1 MPLKLF
7 DDDGDANKD
16 DVSKIEIDQAFAK
29 RYEHN
34 KKREALQRYEE
45 LQKKGLIDESDSKS
59 ESESES
65 SDDEEDETDI
75 KKKDIKFFEN
85 LLKVKNRDPSLYSN
99 VKLFDSDNETDS
111 SDKEEEIKDGN
122 EKDKKKK
129 PMYLKDVV
137 AKHLIEEGPEFV
149 EEQSIKKE
157 EKSYNEEQEELRKA
171 FLDAV
176 GDAEEDGEEDE
187 FLKVKERKNEEV
199 SGDGNAD
206 DDVEF
211 EKKLG
216 DYFGGEG
223 ELDEGSMFLRDF
235 FKNKMWLGKDE
246 KGGLGE
252 DEVDELLRDEEEV
265 ERQEKYEESYNFR
278 YEESVGDRVLGHSRK
293 VEGSVRNKDNS
304 RKEQRK
310 NREERMKIAEM
321 ERKEELKHLKNL
333 KKKEMKEKM
342 KRVMEVA
349 GFKDDNDFTLD
360 LEDEFDPDEYDKMMK
375 KAFDDKYYDAEEV
388 ELGFGSDDG
397 EMEKPDFDKEDE
409 LLGFPKDWDMVD
421 SADGFLAARERS
433 LKLKQQNGDDYS
445 EKEEEEEKNGEE
457 RSEESKRKRK
467 RKMSLVQKV
476 KEEMLEEY
484 YKLDY
489 EDTIGDLKTRFKY
502 AKVNPNRFG
511 LKTEEILDMDDK
523 ELNTYVSIKKLA
535 PYRDNE
541 WKVPNTKK
549 HQQKMM
555 IKERLQGKFNKK
567 NRSKDNKDK
576 STSALGS
583 KQDRTEKLDES
594 NDTGNLSR
602 KAKRRRRQA
611 ELKLSHSRLIAYGK
625 VQP

>member
-1 MPLKLF
+1 MLLKLF
-7 DDDGDANKD
+7 DDDGDANND
-16 DVSKIEIDQAFAK
+16 DVSRIEIDKEFAK

-34 KKREALQRYEE
+34 KKREALQKYEE
-45 LQKKGLIDESDSKS
+45 LQKKGLIDESDS
-59 ESESES
+59 ELESES
-65 SDDEEDETDI
+65 SDEEEDETDI
-75 KKKDIKFFEN
+75 KKKDINFFEN

-99 VKLFDSDNETDS
+99 MKLFASDSETDS
-111 SDKEEEIKDGN
+111 SNKEEQIKGGN

-129 PMYLKDVV
+129 PMYLKDVM

-149 EEQSIKKE
+149 EERSIKKE

-176 GDAEEDGEEDE
+176 EDGEEGEEDE

-216 DYFGGEG
+216 DYFGGEE
-223 ELDEGSMFLRDF
+223 ELDEGSMFLRNF

-246 KGGLGE
+246 KGGVGE

-265 ERQEKYEESYNFR
+265 QMQEKYEESYNFR

-293 VEGSVRNKDNS
+293 VEGSVRKNDNS

-310 NREERMKIAEM
+310 NKEERMKIAEM

-342 KRVMEVA
+342 KKVMEVA
-349 GFKDDNDFTLD
+349 GFKDDNDFPLD
-360 LEDEFDPDEYDKMMK
+360 LEDEFDPDEYDKMMT
-375 KAFDDKYYDAEEV
+375 KAFDEKYYDAEEV
-388 ELGFGSDDG
+388 EPGFGSDDD

-409 LLGFPKDWDMVD
+409 LLGLRKDWNMVD
-421 SADGFLAARERS
+421 SGDGFLAARERS

-445 EKEEEEEKNGEE
+445 EKEEEEEEE
-457 RSEESKRKRK
+457 EEEKEESKRKRK

-489 EDTIGDLKTRFKY
+489 EGTIGDLKTRFNY
-502 AKVNPNRFG
+502 AKVNRNRFG

-523 ELNTYVSIKKLA
+523 ELNKYVSIKKLA

-541 WKVPNTKK
+541 WQVPSIKK

-555 IKERLQGKFNKK
+555 IKERLQGKFSKK

-583 KQDRTEKLDES
+583 KQDGIEKLDES
-594 NDTGNLSR
+594 DEGTGNLSR

-611 ELKLSHSRLIAYGK
+611 ELKLSRPRLIAYGK
-625 VQP
+625 VQS

>member
-1 MPLKLF
+1 MPLKQLF
-7 DDDGDANKD
+7 DDANND
-16 DVSKIEIDQAFAK
+16 DDVVSKIEIDKEFAK

-34 KKREALQRYEE
+34 KKREALQRYEQ
-45 LQKKGLIDESDSKS
+45 LQKEGLVD
-59 ESESES
+59 ESESGSES
-65 SDDEEDETDI
+65 SSSDETDI
-75 KKKDIKFFEN
+75 KKTDIKFFDN

-99 VKLFDSDNETDS
+99 AKLFESDS
-111 SDKEEEIKDGN
+111 SDTEEEDIKDGN
-122 EKDKKKK
+122 EKHTKKK
-129 PMYLKDVV
+129 PMYLKDVM
-137 AKHLIEEGPEFV
+137 ARHLIEKGPELDD
-149 EEQSIKKE
+149 EEGSSIKTKRAD
-157 EKSYNEEQEELRKA
+157 KSYNDEQEELRKA

-176 GDAEEDGEEDE
+176 EDEEEDGEQE
-187 FLKVKERKNEEV
+187 FLKLKERKNEEV
-199 SGDGNAD
+199 SGDGNAAD
-206 DDVEF
+206 ADGVEF

-246 KGGLGE
+246 RDDVGE

-293 VEGSVRNKDNS
+293 VEGSVRKKDNS

-310 NREERMKIAEM
+310 NKEERMKIAEM

-342 KRVMEVA
+342 KKVMEVA
-349 GFKDDNDFTLD
+349 GFKDDNEFPLD

-375 KAFDDKYYDAEEV
+375 KAFDVQYYEAEDV
-388 ELGFGSDDG
+388 EPGFGSDDDND

-409 LLGFPKDWDMVD
+409 LLGLPKDWDMID
-421 SADGFLAARERS
+421 SSDGFLAARERS
-433 LKLKQQNGDDYS
+433 LKLKQQKGNDCY
-445 EKEEEEEKNGEE
+445 EKEEGSGEE

-476 KEEMLEEY
+476 KEEMMEEY

-489 EDTIGDLKTRFKY
+489 EGTIGDLKTRFKY
-502 AKVNPNRFG
+502 AKVDPNKFG
-511 LKTEEILDMDDK
+511 LKTEEILEMDDK
-523 ELNTYVSIKKLA
+523 ELNQYVSIKKLA
-535 PYRDNE
+535 PYMDKE
-541 WKVPNTKK
+541 WKVPSTKK

-555 IKERLQGKFNKK
+555 IRERLQEKFDKK
-567 NRSKDNKDK
+567 NKTKHKKDK
-576 STSALGS
+576 PSSVLGS
-583 KQDRTEKLDES
+583 KQDGTEKLDES
-594 NDTGNLSR
+594 NVDTGNLSR

-611 ELKLSHSRLIAYGK
+611 ELKLSRPRLIAYGK
-625 VQP
+625 VQS